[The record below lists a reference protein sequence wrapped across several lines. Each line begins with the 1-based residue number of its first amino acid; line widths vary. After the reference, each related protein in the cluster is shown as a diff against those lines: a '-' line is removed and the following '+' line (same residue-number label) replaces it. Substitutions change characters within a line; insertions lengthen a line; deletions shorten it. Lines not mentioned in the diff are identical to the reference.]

1 MESSHQVKLSA
12 EQQELFSRKSGI
24 TAELLE
30 NVIRTNADQIG
41 YMLQAY
47 YPGEKVSKVT
57 LKPESIQFESSG
69 AAKLQLEYVMEQ
81 FNVCSAI
88 DTEQK
93 DKMTITVN
101 TDAEA
106 GVLSLKGEIWPEL

>member
-12 EQQELFSRKSGI
+12 EQQELFAQQSGI

-30 NVIRTNADQIG
+30 NVISSNADQLG

-57 LKPESIQFESSG
+57 LKAESVKFEDSG
-69 AAKLQLEYVMEQ
+69 AVKLQLEYVMEQ
-81 FNVCSAI
+81 FNACSAI

-101 TDAEA
+101 ADPEA
-106 GVLSLKGEIWPEL
+106 GILNLVGETWPEL